1 MGCLMDG
8 GGKKREVAVVM
19 EVKFPSR
26 YKPRF
31 FSFSTAPSSAF
42 PRLWKRFAF
51 AWDGTRSSKGYTTGE
66 DIFSLTVV
74 HSTFI

>member
-1 MGCLMDG
+1 
-8 GGKKREVAVVM
+8 M

-31 FSFSTAPSSAF
+31 FFSTAPPSAF

-51 AWDGTRSSKGYTTGE
+51 AWDGTRSSKGCTTGE
-66 DIFSLTVV
+66 DIFSLTVA